1 MEGEKGS
8 IVTLDSFKKF
18 RFMWMYA
25 NTKALL
31 ANIVKVFHLKQYSA
45 LPLPQIQ
52 NSYEDAVAVTFT

>member
-1 MEGEKGS
+1 
-8 IVTLDSFKKF
+8 
-18 RFMWMYA
+18 MWMYA